1 MGEKE
6 LLRLA
11 SIAESGSE
19 HPLGQAI
26 VRKAKEEG
34 MTNIANTDSFEAIS
48 CLGLKAT
55 HEGRTIL
62 VGTRKL
68 MEEANMPV
76 PENVDSTLKEFENQG
91 KTAVLI
97 SIDGSLSGIITLA
110 ETIKENAREAIDS
123 LNSMGQE
130 VIMLTGD
137 NERTANYI
145 ASRLGIERVIAQ
157 VLPQQKE
164 EVISNL
170 KIKEG
175 KVVAMVGDGINDAPA
190 LATADLGIAIG
201 SGTDVAKETGGIIL
215 IKGDVRDVAIALEL
229 GSKTVSKIKQ
239 NLFWAFAYN
248 TGLIPIAG
256 GILVPFLGVG
266 IFGWL
271 PMLAGVAMAMS
282 SLTVVGNSLLLGRYK
297 PKFLVRK
304 SKHEQSI
311 SQSDKGEKETYVL
324 TRLLFY
330 ERNIRKV

>member
-1 MGEKE
+1 M
-6 LLRLA
+6 
-11 SIAESGSE
+11 
-19 HPLGQAI
+19 AI
-26 VRKAKEEG
+26 
-34 MTNIANTDSFEAIS
+34 IANTDSFEAIS
-48 CLGLKAT
+48 GLGLRAIY
-55 HEGRTIL
+55 EGRTIL

-68 MEEANMPV
+68 MEQASMSV

-97 SIDGSLSGIITLA
+97 SIDGNLSGIITLA
-110 ETIKENAREAIDS
+110 DTIKENAREAIDS
-123 LNSMGQE
+123 LKSMGKE

-170 KIKEG
+170 KSKEG
-175 KVVAMVGDGINDAPA
+175 KIVAMVGDGINDAPA

-215 IKGDVRDVAIALEL
+215 IKGDVRDVVIALDL
-229 GSKTVSKIKQ
+229 GTKTVSKIKQ

-271 PMLAGVAMAMS
+271 PMLAGVAMALS

-304 SKHEQSI
+304 AKHEQSI
-311 SQSDKGEKETYVL
+311 LYRNKDEKEAYVL
-324 TRLLFY
+324 T
-330 ERNIRKV
+330 K

>member
-1 MGEKE
+1 
-6 LLRLA
+6 
-11 SIAESGSE
+11 
-19 HPLGQAI
+19 
-26 VRKAKEEG
+26 
-34 MTNIANTDSFEAIS
+34 
-48 CLGLKAT
+48 
-55 HEGRTIL
+55 L

-68 MEEANMPV
+68 MEDANIST

-110 ETIKENAREAIDS
+110 DTIKENAREAIDS
-123 LNSMGQE
+123 LNSMGKE

-170 KIKEG
+170 KSKER

-215 IKGDVRDVAIALEL
+215 IKGDVRDVVIALEL
-229 GSKTVSKIKQ
+229 GTKTVSKIKQ

-271 PMLAGVAMAMS
+271 PMLAGVAMALS

-297 PKFLVRK
+297 PKFLLRK
-304 SKHEQSI
+304 SKHEQSTLH
-311 SQSDKGEKETYVL
+311 SNKDEKETYVL
-324 TRLLFY
+324 TR
-330 ERNIRKV
+330 